1 MFLGPRIN
9 NMWTVLFDI
18 DGTLIRTNG
27 AGMGAMGQAV
37 VEHYGKEDIP
47 EIRVHGCTDKGIV
60 SELFTK
66 LDISLEADQAGFM
79 QTYFDLLKTS
89 LKKTGGEILPGVA
102 DLLEVLNGHSNVAL
116 GLLTGNAKRAAEIK
130 LDHFGLRE
138 YFLFG
143 GYGDDFSDRNDVAA
157 IAVNAARKY
166 LKDRFDPSKVWVIG
180 DTLNDIRCARSVN
193 AKVIA
198 VETGG
203 DNNKIL
209 SEENPDLLMRD
220 LSEVS
225 HWVNSL
231 DE

>member
-1 MFLGPRIN
+1 
-9 NMWTVLFDI
+9 MWTILFDI

-37 VEHYGKEDIP
+37 VEHYGKDQIP
-47 EIRVHGCTDKGIV
+47 EIRVHGCTDRGIIR
-60 SELFTK
+60 ELFTK
-66 LDISLEADQAGFM
+66 LEIDLDADHSGFL

-89 LKKTGGEILPGVA
+89 LKKSGGEVLPGVIE
-102 DLLEVLNGHSNVAL
+102 LLEQLNTHPNVAL
-116 GLLTGNAKRAAEIK
+116 GLLTGNAQLAAEIK

-157 IAVNAARKY
+157 EARQAAIECLGEK
-166 LKDRFDPSKVWVIG
+166 FDASKVWVIG
-180 DTLNDIRCARSVN
+180 DTLNDVRCARSIN

-203 DNNKIL
+203 DTNKIL
-209 SEENPDLLMRD
+209 AESKPDLLIPD
-220 LSEVS
+220 LTEVS
-225 HWVNSL
+225 RWLTSL
-231 DE
+231 ES

>member
-1 MFLGPRIN
+1 
-9 NMWTVLFDI
+9 MWTVLFDI

-60 SELFTK
+60 SELFGK
-66 LDISLEADQAGFM
+66 LNISLEADHVGFM

-89 LKKTGGEILPGVA
+89 LKNTGGEILPGVN
-102 DLLEVLNGHSNVAL
+102 DLLNSLNTHPNVAL

-143 GYGDDFSDRNDVAA
+143 GYGDDFSDRNEVAA
-157 IAVNAARKY
+157 LAMEAAREY
-166 LKDRFDPSKVWVIG
+166 LKDRFDPSKIWVIG
-180 DTLNDIRCARSVN
+180 DTLNDIRCARSIN
-193 AKVIA
+193 AKVMA

-203 DNNKIL
+203 DTNKIL
-209 SEENPDLLMRD
+209 SQASPDLLIRD

-225 HWVNSL
+225 DWVKSL
-231 DE
+231 DD